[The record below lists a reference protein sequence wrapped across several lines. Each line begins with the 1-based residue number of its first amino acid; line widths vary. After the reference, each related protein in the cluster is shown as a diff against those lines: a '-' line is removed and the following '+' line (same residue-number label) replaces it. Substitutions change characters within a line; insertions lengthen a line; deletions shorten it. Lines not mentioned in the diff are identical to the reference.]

1 MPGLKPSPKTSMEMP
16 TTPVSVGAVVPDFE
30 METYEPGHADFGKVT
45 LADLKKEGKWTI
57 LVFYPADFTFVC
69 PTELADLADQQEKL
83 ASLGA
88 HVIGVST
95 DTKFAHM
102 VWRNTEGLL
111 KNVKYT
117 LAADPTGKVSRL
129 FGVYDATTGLALRGT
144 FIINPEGKLVS
155 SEINFYNVGRNAA
168 ELVRKMEANVH
179 LMANP
184 SEACPAKWTPGS
196 KTLKPGKDIVGNV
209 ASAMAS

>member
-1 MPGLKPSPKTSMEMP
+1 MQSSPTA
-16 TTPVSVGAVVPDFE
+16 SVGSFVSDFE
-30 METYEPGHADFGKVT
+30 METYEPAHGDFGKVA
-45 LADLKKEGKWTI
+45 LADLKKEGKWAV

-69 PTELADLADQQEKL
+69 PTELADLADEQEKL
-83 ASLGA
+83 SALGA
-88 HVIGVST
+88 RVIAVST

-117 LAADPTGKVSRL
+117 LAADPTGAVSRL
-129 FGVYDATTGLALRGT
+129 FGVYDEATGLALRGT

-155 SEINFYNVGRNAA
+155 SEVNFYNVGRNAA

-184 SEACPAKWTPGS
+184 SEACPAKWTPGA
-196 KTLKPGKDIVGNV
+196 KTLTPGKDIVGNV
-209 ASAMAS
+209 ASVLSK